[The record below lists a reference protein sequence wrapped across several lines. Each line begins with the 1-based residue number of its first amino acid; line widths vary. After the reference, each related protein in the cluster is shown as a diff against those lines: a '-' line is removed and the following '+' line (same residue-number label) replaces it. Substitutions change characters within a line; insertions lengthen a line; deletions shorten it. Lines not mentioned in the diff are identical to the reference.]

1 MVLKLP
7 TVFELSKKDF
17 SAILSVRILILAPKA
32 LDPLT
37 EVPIPLWTCK
47 FSTEEEKS
55 GKSTQKVPSDSASL

>member
-37 EVPIPLWTCK
+37 EVPIPL
-47 FSTEEEKS
+47 
-55 GKSTQKVPSDSASL
+55 